1 MVEVLEGVGDGL
13 VAVGVAVCDGSGLGN
28 GVVVG
33 VGEEV
38 VLGSGVATGLGS
50 TVVVGVGEG
59 LSTIGLVEGLGSGEE
74 TGSEVTE
81 GEGSGAGD

>member
-1 MVEVLEGVGDGL
+1 L
-13 VAVGVAVCDGSGLGN
+13 VAVGLAICDGSGLGN
-28 GVVVG
+28 GVVAG

-59 LSTIGLVEGLGSGEE
+59 LAT
-74 TGSEVTE
+74 TGSEVTK
-81 GEGSGAGD
+81 GEGSGSGD